1 MRKIIIGAMIICFM
15 VIISGCAGLSD
26 YSIKL
31 PNNYWLIRAN
41 SLSITIY
48 KTKDGTYDGIADYS
62 GKDIPT
68 TIEKIDFD
76 NRYVIAKQ
84 YETIIVDPL
93 GDNCIQKKSKHQK
106 NMYYTTCYDEKGNV
120 LEDHI
125 DRSKANYWIL
135 DTLNDK
141 LYGPYNNVEDYK
153 KEKKELGIEKL
164 QLKSLNKF
172 NHIKEY

>member
-1 MRKIIIGAMIICFM
+1 MRKILIEAMIICFM
-15 VIISGCAGLSD
+15 FIVSGCAGLSD

-41 SLSITIY
+41 NLSITIY

-93 GDNCIQKKSKHQK
+93 GDNCVQKQDKQRK
-106 NMYYTTCYDEKGNV
+106 NMYYTTCYDEDGNI
-120 LEDHI
+120 LESHI
-125 DRSKANYWIL
+125 DKSKVSYWIL

-141 LYGPYNNVEDYK
+141 LYGPYTNVKEYK
-153 KEKKELGIEKL
+153 NQKKELGIEKL
-164 QLKSLNKF
+164 KLKSLTSF
-172 NHIKEY
+172 NHIRE